1 MKSFTNLSIV
11 HQTPKFTSNNS
22 SHTMTVKAA
31 RQCGHQRLFCVSPTT
46 SEYQYPGQKGFCE
59 VLNSEYHA
67 LERDKTGNKS
77 QYIIFFDTNEQIF
90 LKDFAYSSNKRFYN
104 SYADYIPAL
113 SLLLIRMTT
122 EAHEQVHE
130 ALHDMFVR
138 KFVLMNGLDLQLHMT
153 GQAEKES
160 NGRRKKADQSYRPKP
175 LPSNRSGYWY
185 SVLIESAYSE
195 KGSKLADNARW
206 WLIESAGDVKTH

>member
-1 MKSFTNLSIV
+1 
-11 HQTPKFTSNNS
+11 
-22 SHTMTVKAA
+22 
-31 RQCGHQRLFCVSPTT
+31 
-46 SEYQYPGQKGFCE
+46 
-59 VLNSEYHA
+59 
-67 LERDKTGNKS
+67 
-77 QYIIFFDTNEQIF
+77 
-90 LKDFAYSSNKRFYN
+90 
-104 SYADYIPAL
+104 
-113 SLLLIRMTT
+113 MTT

-130 ALHDMFVR
+130 ALHDMLVR

-175 LPSNRSGYWY
+175 LPSNRSDYWY